1 MIESMSQLK
10 ILFTGDFCPQGRVH
24 DLIEQERYDLIFN
37 DFKKELDVNDLN
49 VVDLECPLT
58 ESTSA
63 IYKTGPHLK
72 ASPKTVKAL
81 QYARI
86 HAVAMANNH
95 INDYGSEALL
105 ETMRHCTDAGIYTV
119 GAGRGWDEARQPLC
133 FQAHGMKIAI
143 INITEN
149 EWSNTHDEEIG
160 ANPLDLVNNF
170 RDIHQANQFN
180 DFVLVVY
187 HGGNE
192 FYDLPSPRVKE
203 TLRFFV
209 EAGAHAVIAHHTH
222 IVSGYEV
229 YRQAPIFY
237 SLGNFCFDWP
247 DQRNS
252 FWNVGFAVR
261 LIISKDHPCKFEI
274 LPFRQNDA
282 QPGIHALSPSE
293 RKQFE
298 MNIDQLSTVIADDT
312 ILSKKFEQYCLEKKA
327 IYEVYMEPYRNHFIA
342 SMYKRGL
349 IPSFF
354 SKQKKRLHLN
364 IMRCESH
371 RDVLLEILKQK

>member
-1 MIESMSQLK
+1 MSQLK
-10 ILFTGDFCPQGRVH
+10 ILFTGDFCPIGRVH

-37 DFKKELDVNDLN
+37 DFKRELEVNDLN

-58 ESTSA
+58 ERKSE
-63 IYKTGPHLK
+63 INKTGPHLK
-72 ASPKTVKAL
+72 ASPKAVKAL
-81 QYARI
+81 QFAGI
-86 HAVAMANNH
+86 HVAAMANNH

-105 ETMRHCTDAGIYTV
+105 ETKRYCMEADIHTV
-119 GAGRGWDEARQPLC
+119 GAGRGWPEARKPLC
-133 FQAHGMKIAI
+133 FQIRGMNVAI

-149 EWSNTHDEEIG
+149 EWSNTYGEESG
-160 ANPLDLVNNF
+160 ANPLDLVSNF
-170 RDIHQANQFN
+170 RDIRHAHQHN

-192 FYDLPSPRVKE
+192 FYNLPSPRVKE

-229 YRQAPIFY
+229 YREAPIFY

-247 DQRNS
+247 GQRNS

-261 LIISKDHPCKFEI
+261 LTLSKDHPCKFEI
-274 LPFRQNDA
+274 LPFKQNDD
-282 QPGIHALSPSE
+282 QPGIHALSTDE
-293 RKQFE
+293 RKKLD
-298 MNIDQLSTVIADDT
+298 MNIDQLNTFISDDEV
-312 ILSKKFEQYCLEKKA
+312 LCEKFKKYCKEKKG
-327 IYEVYMEPYRNHFIA
+327 IYEVYLEPYRNHFLA
-342 SMYKRGL
+342 SLYKRGF

-354 SKQKKRLHLN
+354 SKQKKRLYLN

-371 RDVLLEILKQK
+371 RDVLMEILKEK